1 MNKFGLIYKHYL
13 KRMTKTPLLLGI
25 QIALPLFIIN
35 VMVGGADF
43 GDDPIAVGAIWSAIA
58 TNFAVSFAIFSGEWA
73 TGYIFD
79 DLKEKNKFRLLAAP
93 VTEKTYRT
101 AALAASMTVGIF
113 CSLMVMIVTTIL
125 QPIIWSNVPMLI
137 VTFILMTILS
147 HSFCYF
153 ITVAVKTYK
162 QASPITMITL
172 MGLSIL
178 GGGIVMGLD
187 SIINNDVFQFIHDY
201 VTPLSWGNRIMRYA
215 GGWALEVEG
224 VLATRILTEIPTDWG
239 IVGFNVGLF
248 LGISALFIILSQ
260 IIGRVKKS

>member
-13 KRMTKTPLLLGI
+13 KRMTKTPLLLGL

-35 VMVGGADF
+35 VMVGGDF
-43 GDDPIAVGAIWSAIA
+43 SDDPIVAGAIWAGIA

-79 DLKEKNKFRLLAAP
+79 DLKEKNHFRLLAAP

-113 CSLMVMIVTTIL
+113 CSLTVMGVTTLL
-125 QPIIWSNVPMLI
+125 QPIVWPNVPMLI
-137 VTFILMTILS
+137 VTFLLMTILS

-187 SIINNDVFQFIHDY
+187 NIINNDVFQFIHDRA
-201 VTPLSWGNRIMRYA
+201 TPLSWGNRIMAYSGNAYRVNMID
-215 GGWALEVEG
+215 GI
-224 VLATRILTEIPTDWG
+224 TSITEIPADWG
-239 IVGFNVGLF
+239 IVVFNIGLF
-248 LGISALFIILSQ
+248 LGVSALFIILSQ
-260 IIGRVKKS
+260 IIGRRKKA